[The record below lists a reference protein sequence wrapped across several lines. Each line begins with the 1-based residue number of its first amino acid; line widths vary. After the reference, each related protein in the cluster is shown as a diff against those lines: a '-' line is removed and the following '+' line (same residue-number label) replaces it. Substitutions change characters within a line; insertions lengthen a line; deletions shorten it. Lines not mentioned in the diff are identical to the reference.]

1 MGQNLVASFDLS
13 RPSWDVFIIGF
24 FIIGSLLYGISLG
37 RDRVVTILVSIYMAL
52 AVVNYAPFLGTFS
65 GDIGIDKIFVVRIS
79 VFLTAFLGLFFLL
92 SRSALMR
99 TIAKGDE
106 QGGIITVIIF
116 SVLQVGLLISLT
128 LSFLPFD
135 ISSHLA
141 PLTRQ
146 IFVSD
151 YARFVWIAA
160 PIVAMLLFGRSGR
173 GQRRTAAPRDD
184 E

>member
-13 RPSWDVFIIGF
+13 HPSWDVFIIAF
-24 FIIGSLLYGISLG
+24 FVVASFVYGISLG
-37 RDRVVTILVSIYMAL
+37 RDRIVTILVSVYMAL

-65 GDIGIDKIFVVRIS
+65 GSIGVDKIFVVRIS

-92 SRSALMR
+92 SRSALSR

-106 QGGIITVIIF
+106 DGGIVTVLIF

-135 ISSHLA
+135 IASHLA

-146 IFVSD
+146 AFVSD
-151 YARFVWIAA
+151 YARFAWIAA
-160 PIVAMLLFGRSGR
+160 PIAAMLIFGRKGGKKKPSK
-173 GQRRTAAPRDD
+173 DD